1 MSIVA
6 VGGTLPSSWGR
17 YSLPTVFRFDGDWS
31 IVRYLGRRMG
41 ALPSIGGL
49 SLLTCSSTQ
58 LSSAVCFW
66 CMQGIEP
73 DTDPVNDYQLLSDV
87 KASTAPWCN
96 CVMSST
102 NALLPFTVTR
112 SVTSREMSIAVESRD
127 QGSCSVKFSRSM
139 RFRLDL

>member
-1 MSIVA
+1 MFLGLTLVA
-6 VGGTLPSSWGR
+6 VAIIITLITGFFVLLGPLFFAYGFP
-17 YSLPTVFRFDGDWS
+17 LPWRLDHCP
-31 IVRYLGRRMG
+31 ILGPPYG

-66 CMQGIEP
+66 CMQGIEL
-73 DTDPVNDYQLLSDV
+73 DTDPISDYQLLSDV

-102 NALLPFTVTR
+102 NALLPFTYQIRYQPRNVN
-112 SVTSREMSIAVESRD
+112 
-127 QGSCSVKFSRSM
+127 CS
-139 RFRLDL
+139 